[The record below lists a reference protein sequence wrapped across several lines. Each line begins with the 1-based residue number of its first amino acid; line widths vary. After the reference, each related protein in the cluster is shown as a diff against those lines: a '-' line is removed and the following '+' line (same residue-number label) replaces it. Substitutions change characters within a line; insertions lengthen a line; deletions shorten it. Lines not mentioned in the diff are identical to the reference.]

1 MDNMRKMS
9 NNMYSEDST
18 DETDDIHGEE
28 NVSNDVAGNQVEA
41 QVGENATRD
50 DYSQLFFTTSSL
62 GCSPIIPTS
71 SQYGLAI
78 MIHDMVL
85 NGQHLPDYHL
95 HIGENGVKIIGND
108 LKDLQTNDLNQNFK
122 VVKIESTEP
131 FKRGRWTC
139 MGEFYFL
146 CPENLAKF

>member
-1 MDNMRKMS
+1 
-9 NNMYSEDST
+9 MYSEDST
-18 DETDDIHGEE
+18 DETDDVHGEE
-28 NVSNDVAGNQVEA
+28 NLNLNNVEAVAPAANQVEPV
-41 QVGENATRD
+41 VGENPTRD

-78 MIHDMVL
+78 MIHDLVL

-95 HIGENGVKIIGND
+95 HIGDNGVKIIGND

-139 MGEFYFL
+139 MGEFFLLYFYH
-146 CPENLAKF
+146 